1 MVRVDTGTCIMSMSI
16 MSMSMSISRR
26 TGLTRTEQASYTQE
40 ASPYQQDK
48 NAQERESKRKQ

>member
-1 MVRVDTGTCIMSMSI
+1 MSMSI